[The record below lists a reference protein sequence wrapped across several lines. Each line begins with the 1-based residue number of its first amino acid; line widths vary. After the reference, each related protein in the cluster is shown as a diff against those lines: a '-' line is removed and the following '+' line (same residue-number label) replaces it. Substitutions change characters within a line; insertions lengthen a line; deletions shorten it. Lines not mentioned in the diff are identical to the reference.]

1 MVGAV
6 DGTGRDDGW
15 GPCMNGVLG
24 KENDRHFLYSLVWQV
39 SVLLF
44 FPNQKKKKSE
54 GGGSYLFDK

>member
-6 DGTGRDDGW
+6 DDTGRDDGW

-24 KENDRHFLYSLVWQV
+24 KENDMHFLYSLVWQV
-39 SVLLF
+39 SVLF
-44 FPNQKKKKSE
+44 FFQIKKKKSE